1 MFIAKALGSRKI
13 LTAAIAAKNANS
25 AKKSF
30 IMLVSFVHF
39 CDLCGRK
46 LFILCVSAPC
56 GSPSLSKH
64 LNHYSIVGPVQAND

>member
-46 LFILCVSAPC
+46 LFIL
-56 GSPSLSKH
+56 
-64 LNHYSIVGPVQAND
+64 